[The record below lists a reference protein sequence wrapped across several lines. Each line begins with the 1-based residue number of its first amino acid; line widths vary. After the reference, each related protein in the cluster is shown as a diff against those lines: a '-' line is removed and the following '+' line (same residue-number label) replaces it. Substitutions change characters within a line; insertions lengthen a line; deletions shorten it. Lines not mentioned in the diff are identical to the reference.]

1 MEESHLWRQVLVAKY
16 GVVRRGWITN
26 KPQGIHGCSL
36 WKHVIM
42 GWEVFASYFGH
53 DVGMGNR
60 VLFWH
65 DSWCS
70 NRPFKETFPV
80 LFGCSLNQDD
90 FVASVLVSRS
100 PGSPREWNLSFG
112 RSFNDWEL
120 EQVMAFFSLIH
131 SHTPRGEEADNLRW
145 RLNGKG
151 TFDSHS
157 FYHALHAPEAVAFL
171 WKIIWGVK
179 SPRRVAFFMCTVA
192 WDRIL
197 TYDNLRKKGFV
208 LAGWCCMCKSDGE
221 SVDHLFIHCGA
232 ARLLWSLVFRSFG
245 MVWVLLNQVLDLLF
259 GWWNWFGKKSS
270 SGVWNLIPSCLMWT
284 IWQE

>member
-1 MEESHLWRQVLVAKY
+1 LVAKY
-16 GVVRRGWITN
+16 GVVRGGWITN
-26 KPQGIHGCSL
+26 KPRGTHGCSL
-36 WKHVIM
+36 WKHVMM
-42 GWEVFASYFGH
+42 GWEVFASHFGH
-53 DVGMGNR
+53 DVGMGDR

-70 NRPFKETFPV
+70 DRPFKETFLV

-131 SHTPRGEEADNLRW
+131 SHTPRGEEADKLRW

-151 TFDSHS
+151 TFDSRS
-157 FYHALHAPEAVAFL
+157 IYHALHAPEAVAFL

-179 SPRRVAFFMCTVA
+179 SPRRVAFFMCIVA

-221 SVDHLFIHCGA
+221 CVDHVFIHCGA

-245 MVWVLLNQVLDLLF
+245 MVWVLPNRVSDLLF
-259 GWWNWFGKKSS
+259 GWWNWFGKKS